1 MIGAPF
7 DRRGYATRAPA
18 RKGPGAGVAAGG
30 LEEGAEESLLDED
43 GVAIIIHMNPD
54 A

>member
-1 MIGAPF
+1 M
-7 DRRGYATRAPA
+7 
-18 RKGPGAGVAAGG
+18 AAGG

-54 A
+54 TCQAGAGDRIAWGVVTLRQ